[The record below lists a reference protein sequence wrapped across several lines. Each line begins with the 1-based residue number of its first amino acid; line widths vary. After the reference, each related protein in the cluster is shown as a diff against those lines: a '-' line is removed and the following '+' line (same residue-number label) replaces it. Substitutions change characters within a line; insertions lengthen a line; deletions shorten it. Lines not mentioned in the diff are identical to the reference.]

1 MEVQQTFLGN
11 NYMLALTM
19 KQSAEWIESIILHM
33 IKNKI
38 DMSRVAINIG
48 ANDGITLDP
57 LHLLYLKNDYTGLCI
72 EADASTVAKLKNN
85 LPKTVD
91 ILDSFITPNN
101 ILNILCKY
109 KNIDIISIDIDSF
122 DYCILEKIIILE
134 PKIIIIELN
143 ENIPPGITYYAK
155 YGEDYDYSIHGS
167 YQLFGCSLDAVTEL
181 GKRYSYSLLKMEWN
195 NAVLIN
201 NKFTH
206 LFELPSSNLE
216 AYDIGYYYRNNRD
229 KVFYWKGEEALC
241 REMTLTKAMEYLQSF
256 FAKDLDKIF
265 LNYSKI

>member
-1 MEVQQTFLGN
+1 ME
-11 NYMLALTM
+11 
-19 KQSAEWIESIILHM
+19 QSAEYVESIILHM
-33 IKNKI
+33 IKKNI
-38 DMSRVAINIG
+38 DISRIAINIG

-57 LHLLYLKNDYTGLCI
+57 LHLLYVKNNYTGLCI
-72 EADASTVAKLKNN
+72 EADASQAVKLKNN
-85 LPKTVD
+85 LPTTVD
-91 ILDSFITPNN
+91 ILNSFIVPNN
-101 ILNILCKY
+101 ILNILSRY

-122 DYCILEKIIILE
+122 DYCILEKIITLE

-143 ENIPPGITYYAK
+143 ENVPPGITYYAK

-181 GKRYSYSLLKMEWN
+181 GKKYSYSLLKMEWN
-195 NAVLIN
+195 NAVLVN

-241 REMTLTKAMEYLQSF
+241 REMTLTKAMEYLRSF

-265 LNYSKI
+265 LNYTNLSKE